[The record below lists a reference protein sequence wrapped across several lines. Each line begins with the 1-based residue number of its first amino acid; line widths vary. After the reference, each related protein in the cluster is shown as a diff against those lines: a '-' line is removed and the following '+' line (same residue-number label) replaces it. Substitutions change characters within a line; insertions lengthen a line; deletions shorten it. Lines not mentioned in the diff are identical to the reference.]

1 MYTGL
6 DFAIALCP
14 KALMHG
20 LALVCLHDNTR
31 YGGIPRGDLHN
42 NMKEAD
48 ATCSQHLKRR
58 KHNLSHPSALLK

>member
-20 LALVCLHDNTR
+20 LALLQNVLHKVRTFWWILHPILIEAFV
-31 YGGIPRGDLHN
+31 IPYHYFRH
-42 NMKEAD
+42 
-48 ATCSQHLKRR
+48 ATSPQSMA
-58 KHNLSHPSALLK
+58 LSET